1 MTPAPNTIAQAP
13 ASKSEVIAM
22 IAHLSGVMDE
32 LLAVI
37 EQETALVRAGKL
49 AEAAQLS
56 QRKTDLA
63 RVLYVR
69 RHAPEGE
76 SGHGRASRAPTR
88 STTCASGTTCS
99 MPSCRST

>member
-1 MTPAPNTIAQAP
+1 MPPAPNKIAQTP

-49 AEAAQLS
+49 SDAARLS
-56 QRKTDLA
+56 QRKPIS
-63 RVLYVR
+63 R
-69 RHAPEGE
+69 RLICP
-76 SGHGRASRAPTR
+76 
-88 STTCASGTTCS
+88 
-99 MPSCRST
+99 MPCG